1 MALTP
6 SSFSAADADNC
17 SSSNLFF
24 SFLPLAS
31 TAAHDAYRQFVHH
44 RAVAS
49 VSSVSV
55 GEKQLVVC
63 SSCDCEDESNSFS
76 FLPLTLTLALTT
88 SMRLIAILTVLF
100 ASLTAWSPGVSAKD
114 WKVIRFGVD
123 PSYPPFESKAPDGSL
138 VGFDI
143 DLGNALCAKLNA
155 KCVWVE
161 NDFDGMIPALQARKI
176 DAVLSDM
183 SVTEKRL
190 QQIDF
195 TNKISYS
202 PTRMVAKAGSNL
214 QPTAQSLRGK
224 HIGVEQGTI
233 QETYANT
240 YFAPSGVNVVSYQN
254 QDQVYADL
262 KSGRLEAS
270 LQDEAQAS
278 VGFLKTPEGQGFEFC
293 GPELNDSKILGSAA
307 AIGLRKGDVDLKN
320 ALNNALADLLKDG
333 TYQKIAKKYFD
344 FNIYGD

>member
-1 MALTP
+1 M
-6 SSFSAADADNC
+6 
-17 SSSNLFF
+17 
-24 SFLPLAS
+24 
-31 TAAHDAYRQFVHH
+31 
-44 RAVAS
+44 
-49 VSSVSV
+49 
-55 GEKQLVVC
+55 KK
-63 SSCDCEDESNSFS
+63 
-76 FLPLTLTLALTT
+76 
-88 SMRLIAILTVLF
+88 LIAVLTVLF
-100 ASLTAWSPGVSAKD
+100 VSLISCSPSVFAKD
-114 WKVIRFGVD
+114 WTVIRFGVD

-143 DLGNALCAKLNA
+143 DLGKALCAKLNA

-202 PTRMVAKAGSNL
+202 PTRMVAKTASNL
-214 QPTAQSLRGK
+214 QPTAESLRGK
-224 HIGVEQGTI
+224 NIGVEQGTI
-233 QETYANT
+233 QETYAKT
-240 YFAPSGVNVVSYQN
+240 YFEPHGVNVVSYQN

-262 KSGRLEAS
+262 KSGRLDAS

-278 VGFLKTPEGQGFEFC
+278 VGFLKTSEGQGFEFS
-293 GPELNDSKILGSAA
+293 GPELNDPIILGSAA

-320 ALNNALADLLKDG
+320 ALNNALASLLKDG
-333 TYQKIAKKYFD
+333 TYQTIAKKYFD

>member
-1 MALTP
+1 MP
-6 SSFSAADADNC
+6 VV
-17 SSSNLFF
+17 
-24 SFLPLAS
+24 
-31 TAAHDAYRQFVHH
+31 TA
-44 RAVAS
+44 
-49 VSSVSV
+49 
-55 GEKQLVVC
+55 
-63 SSCDCEDESNSFS
+63 SNSFS

-88 SMRLIAILTVLF
+88 PMRLIAFLTVLF
-100 ASLTAWSPGVSAKD
+100 ASLIAWSPCVSAKD

-214 QPTAQSLRGK
+214 EPTAQSLRGK

-240 YFAPSGVNVVSYQN
+240 YFAPNGVNVVSYQN